1 MKKQLFDF
9 GLLGIGAAAFAFGF
23 AVFLKP
29 LAISPGGI
37 AGIAYMLGRILPLPT
52 GSIVFFLNL
61 PLIALGWKKL
71 GKTLIIKTFFVILL
85 SSVLIDA
92 FSLLKPLTD
101 DRIIASLSGGV
112 LIGAGMALIFLRG
125 GTSGGTDIAAKLIRR
140 KNPYVQMGR
149 IILIIDAVIIGASA
163 LFSGNFSL
171 ALYSVLYVIVSTY
184 IIDKALSDEGGKLAV
199 IITSRPEKLKRGIYE
214 NLGRGVSEISA
225 LGGFSGENKTLIL
238 CALYKRQSADFRKTV
253 KQFDPEAFSIIL
265 EASEVLGVGF
275 NE

>member
-1 MKKQLFDF
+1 MKKHLFDF
-9 GLLGIGAAAFAFGF
+9 GLLSVGAASFAFGF

-37 AGIAYMLGRILPLPT
+37 TGVAYVLSKILSLPT
-52 GSIVFFLNL
+52 GALVFFLNL
-61 PLIALGWKKL
+61 PLVYLGWKKL
-71 GKTLIIKTFFVILL
+71 GKSLIIKTFFVILL
-85 SSVLIDA
+85 SSLLIDA
-92 FSLLKPLTD
+92 FSFLKPLTD

-149 IILIIDAVIIGASA
+149 IILIIDAIIIGAAA
-163 LFSGNFSL
+163 LLDSNFSL

-184 IIDKALSDEGGKLAV
+184 IIDKALSDEGGKLAI
-199 IITSRPEKLKRGIYE
+199 IITTRPEKLKREIYE

-238 CALYKRQSADFRKTV
+238 CALYKRQSGDFRKIV

-265 EASEVLGVGF
+265 EASEVLGIGF
-275 NE
+275 KE